1 MLFKLFLFFTI
12 IPIIELAILIKAGSV
27 IGTLNTIIIVVIT
40 GLTGAYMVKL
50 EGIGVMYR
58 IRANLSQ
65 GIFPADDLIDGL
77 MIFVAGAFLL
87 TPGFIT
93 DTAGF
98 IMVFPFSRNIVKS
111 IVKRNLKER
120 LSINDFR

>member
-1 MLFKLFLFFTI
+1 
-12 IPIIELAILIKAGSV
+12 LIKAGTV

-50 EGIGVMYR
+50 EGISVMYR
-58 IRANLSQ
+58 IRTNLSQ
-65 GIFPADDLIDGL
+65 GIFPAEDLIDGL

-87 TPGFIT
+87 TPGFMT
-93 DTAGF
+93 DIAGF
-98 IMVFPFSRNIVKS
+98 IMVFPFSRNMVKS